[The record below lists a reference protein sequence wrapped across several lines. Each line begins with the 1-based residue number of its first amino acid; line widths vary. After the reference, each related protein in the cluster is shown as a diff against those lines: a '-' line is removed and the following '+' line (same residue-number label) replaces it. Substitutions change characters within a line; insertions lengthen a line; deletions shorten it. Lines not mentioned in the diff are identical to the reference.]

1 MWQKLLPPRRGK
13 VLIIGRSMKYLNF
26 ELHTETIEDDDVVK
40 INHYAYDNEELMI
53 HTLDYSSYRYMTE
66 EEFKT
71 AIDKIIEN
79 KALLISLSKL

>member
-1 MWQKLLPPRRGK
+1 MSQKLLPPRRGK

-40 INHYAYDNEELMI
+40 IIHYAYDNEELMI
-53 HTLDYSSYRYMTE
+53 HTLDHSSYRYMTE

-79 KALLISLSKL
+79 KSLLISLSKL